1 MKGVFF
7 KKEKMGFSK
16 KKKGKFDDSDFEFHL

>member
-1 MKGVFF
+1 
-7 KKEKMGFSK
+7 MGFSK